1 MIKNKENI
9 YTEKIKNLIE
19 TNIIQNKARSLEKEK
34 DKLITN
40 YNIGKEIVNARN
52 EDKIKY
58 GNNYIKNL
66 SIELTRLY
74 GKGYDYSN
82 LQKMRK
88 FYTLFPNVGSLTP
101 HFITWTHMVK
111 IITIKNENKRNYY
124 INLVNKN
131 NLSVRKLKE
140 EIKNQAYERLDNKTK
155 ENIEIIPEDKTVQII
170 DFIKD
175 PLLIDLQELKEKELN
190 EKALKKAI
198 LKEIEKFLLELGI
211 GFSFVGSEKKIKIGE
226 KFHYIDLLFFNI
238 EQNCYV
244 AVELKIKDLKKEDIG
259 QLQFYINYIDL
270 EIKKPHHNPTIGI
283 LICKKSDKHIEKY
296 LNTHNIKITTYK
308 NKTSEK

>member
-270 EIKKPHHNPTIGI
+270 EINKPHHNPTIGV
-283 LICKKSDKHIEKY
+283 LVCRKNDKNIGKY
-296 LNTHNIKITTYK
+296 LNTHNIKVTTYQ
-308 NKTSEK
+308 NKV